1 MIIADEN
8 IDHSLIA
15 AIRAIGLEV
24 VSVHESDR
32 GIRDEDIISASR
44 TPPRIILTEDKDF
57 GEWVFAHGIRDISVI
72 FLQYPFAKWNNS
84 N

>member
-8 IDHSLIA
+8 IEHSLIA

-24 VSVHESDR
+24 VSIYESGR
-32 GIRDEDIISASR
+32 GIRDEDIINALR

-57 GEWVFAHGIRDISVI
+57 G
-72 FLQYPFAKWNNS
+72 K
-84 N
+84 